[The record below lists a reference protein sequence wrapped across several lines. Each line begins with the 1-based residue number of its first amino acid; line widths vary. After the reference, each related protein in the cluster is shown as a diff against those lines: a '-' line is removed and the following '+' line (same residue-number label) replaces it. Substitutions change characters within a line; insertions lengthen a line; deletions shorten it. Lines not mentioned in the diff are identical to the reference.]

1 MLSASELKS
10 LSDSA
15 KAANAYFKQ
24 HFASADRVKKARA
37 LVLAQGQ
44 ITK

>member
-1 MLSASELKS
+1 MLSESELKS
-10 LSDSA
+10 LSESA

-24 HFASADRVKKARA
+24 HFASSDRIKKARA
-37 LVLAQGQ
+37 LVLAQGR

>member
-24 HFASADRVKKARA
+24 HFASSDSVKKARA
-37 LVLAQGQ
+37 QVLAQGQ
-44 ITK
+44 IAE